1 MRTPYTRSLF
11 NKAGKLANSL
21 PIRNLRRI
29 SRDYNKDADVLTRRA
44 LLQVNRDSE
53 KYDQTI
59 RQIDPHEKMATINAV
74 GLSVCWICGR
84 SNQLWCKRGNE
95 ISKIGSA

>member
-44 LLQVNRDSE
+44 LLQVSRDSE

-59 RQIDPHEKMATINAV
+59 RQIDPHEKN
-74 GLSVCWICGR
+74 GNDQR
-84 SNQLWCKRGNE
+84 RGS
-95 ISKIGSA
+95 ISLLDLQAIQPVMV

>member
-59 RQIDPHEKMATINAV
+59 RQIDPHEKN
-74 GLSVCWICGR
+74 GNDQR
-84 SNQLWCKRGNE
+84 RGF
-95 ISKIGSA
+95 ISLLDLRAIQPVMV